1 MFNILGMI
9 ILIIILFIIILLLIG
24 IKISFIYTKKESEIK
39 GCLKILIFKK
49 IKVYSHEFPSDDEEE
64 KEEEENDSKQRDIKH

>member
-49 IKVYSHEFPSDDEEE
+49 I
-64 KEEEENDSKQRDIKH
+64 